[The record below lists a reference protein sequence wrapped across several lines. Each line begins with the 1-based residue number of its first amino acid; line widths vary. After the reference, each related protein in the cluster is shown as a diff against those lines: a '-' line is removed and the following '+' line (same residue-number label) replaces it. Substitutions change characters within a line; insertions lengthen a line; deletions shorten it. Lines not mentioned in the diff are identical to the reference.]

1 MIQINKVKKTYRS
14 GETSVQALR
23 GVDLAIESGEFLSI
37 AGPSGSGK
45 TTLLNLIGCL
55 DKADEGSIHI
65 DSIDVATKSR
75 KELALLRRE
84 KIGFVFQSFNL
95 IPVLT
100 AFENAA
106 FPLSLLGISE
116 QEIKSRT
123 MEMLEEVGL
132 EEMAHRKPAELSGG
146 QQQRVAIARALI
158 KDPEIVLAD
167 EPTANLDSH
176 TGEDILKL
184 MEELNTRHNT
194 TFIFSTHDQMV
205 MDYAHRLVQLHDGVI
220 HSDEVR
226 TTTANRTPVESRS

>member
-1 MIQINKVKKTYRS
+1 MIQINKVKKTYQS

-23 GVDLAIESGEFLSI
+23 GVDLEIDNGEFMSI

-106 FPLSLLGISE
+106 FPLSLLGIPE
-116 QEIKSRT
+116 QEIRSRT
-123 MEMLEEVGL
+123 MEMLKEVGL

-158 KDPEIVLAD
+158 KAPEIVLAD

-176 TGEDILKL
+176 TGEDILEL

-205 MDYAHRLVQLHDGVI
+205 MDFAHRLVQLHDGMI
-220 HSDEVR
+220 HSDKVR
-226 TTTANRTPVESRS
+226 ASAGSRTPVESRS